1 MRTNAPGGI
10 HVVALTPEGQPL
22 SLGRLAHGQH
32 PEALL
37 QEHGWVADRP
47 VTAGLGT
54 TGELELSY
62 AVTGLSGIPKQF
74 EAPRRDPDVP
84 ADVSGEPYQRVAAY
98 ALVTSR
104 LGLLLTEFT
113 ARTNVAGEWGLPG
126 GGLDPGE
133 SPVDGVLREVWEET
147 GQQITLGPLAQIQSS
162 AWVGRSPSGR
172 VEDFHAIRIVYRAQC
187 PDPTEPVIHDVGG
200 TTGDARWV
208 PLSRLDEVPLTR
220 TWAGVETLVRAGSDA
235 T

>member
-10 HVVALTPEGQPL
+10 HVVALTPEGQRL
-22 SLGRLAHGQH
+22 DLGRLAHSQH

-37 QEHGWVADRP
+37 HEHGWVADRP
-47 VTAGLGT
+47 VMAGLGT
-54 TGELELSY
+54 TGALELTY
-62 AVTGLSGIPKQF
+62 AVTGLSGIPPQF

-84 ADVSGEPYQRVAAY
+84 AGVAGEPYQRVAAY

-113 ARTNVAGEWGLPG
+113 ALTNVAGEWGPPG

-147 GQQITLGPLAQIQSS
+147 GQQVVLGPLAQVQSS

-172 VEDFHAIRIVYRAQC
+172 VEDFHAIRIVYRAEC
-187 PDPTEPVIHDVGG
+187 PNPTEPVIHDVGG
-200 TTGDARWV
+200 TTADARWV
-208 PLSRLDEVPLTR
+208 PLDRLEEVALTR
-220 TWAGVETLVRAGSDA
+220 TWAALADLLHPVDGR
-235 T
+235 

>member
-1 MRTNAPGGI
+1 VRTNAPGGI
-10 HVVALTPEGQPL
+10 HVVALTASGKPL
-22 SLGRLAHGQH
+22 TLGRLGHGQH

-37 QEHGWVADRP
+37 HEHGLVADRP
-47 VTAGLGT
+47 VRAEIGT
-54 TGELELSY
+54 TGALELTY
-62 AVTGLSGIPKQF
+62 AVTGLCGIRPEH

-84 ADVSGEPYQRVAAY
+84 ADVAGDPYQRVAAY

-113 ARTNVAGEWGLPG
+113 ALTNVAGQWGLPG

-147 GQQITLGPLAQIQSS
+147 GQEIALGPLVQVQSS
-162 AWVGRSPSGR
+162 AWVGRSPSGP

-208 PLSRLDEVPLTR
+208 PLDRLDVMPLTR

>member
-10 HVVALTPEGQPL
+10 HVVALTPSGDSRHLGQ
-22 SLGRLAHGQH
+22 LAHGQH

-37 QEHGWVADRP
+37 HQHGWVADRP
-47 VTAGLGT
+47 LTALPGT
-54 TGELELSY
+54 TGALELTY
-62 AVTGLSGIPKQF
+62 AVTELSGIRPEP

-84 ADVSGEPYQRVAAY
+84 ADVAGDPYQRVAAY
-98 ALVTSR
+98 AVATSR

-113 ARTNVAGEWGLPG
+113 PLTNVAGEWGPPG

-147 GQQITLGPLAQIQSS
+147 GQQVVLGPLVQVQSS
-162 AWVGRSPSGR
+162 AWVGRSPSGT
-172 VEDFHAIRIVYRAQC
+172 VEDFHAIRIVFRAEC
-187 PDPTEPVIHDVGG
+187 PDPTKPVIHDVGG
-200 TTGDARWV
+200 TTADARWV
-208 PLSRLDEVPLTR
+208 PLGRLDEVRLTR
-220 TWAGVETLVRAGSDA
+220 TWAGIEALVLNEYDS